1 MSSAITARTGRLREP
16 GSDVVVGVD
25 PRRPSVP
32 ALFWAADEAARRGV
46 RIRLVAA
53 VQGGPHL
60 MGDDLPGHSAR
71 RARAASALA
80 NAEDFVRELHPDLSP
95 ATELIDGPPVT
106 VLRERAADAALL
118 VLGARRA
125 HRPAEALTEGLV
137 VPSLAGRADCPVVVV
152 RAPEHTQVHP
162 RTVAVAADDTPEGR
176 AAVAFGV
183 REAQMRRARLR
194 AVRVLPPSAS
204 ACGDEDAARRRL
216 SEFERTWT
224 ERHSGLDIVAEV
236 LNGRPVEQLVLVS
249 QSALALVVGRP
260 LGGPGTADRLGPVI
274 QGLLRHAE
282 CPVITVPTP
291 PLRADRPPTESAP
304 GLLSPS

>member
-1 MSSAITARTGRLREP
+1 MSSAISARTGRLREP
-16 GSDVVVGVD
+16 ASDVVVGVD

-46 RIRLVAA
+46 RIRLVAV

-60 MGDDLPGHSAR
+60 IGDDLPGHSAR

-118 VLGARRA
+118 VLGARRP
-125 HRPAEALTEGLV
+125 HRPADALAEGSV
-137 VPSLAGRADCPVVVV
+137 VPSLAAHADCPAVVVLT
-152 RAPEHTQVHP
+152 PEHTQIHP
-162 RTVAVAADDTPEGR
+162 RTVAVVADDTPEGR

-183 REAQMRRARLR
+183 REAQLRRARLR

-204 ACGDEDAARRRL
+204 ARGDDDAARRLLR
-216 SEFERTWT
+216 ECEQTWT
-224 ERHSGLDIVAEV
+224 QRHLGLDIVAEV

-260 LGGPGTADRLGPVI
+260 PDVLGTADWLDPLI
-274 QGLLRHAE
+274 HGLLRHAE

-291 PLRADRPPTESAP
+291 LRADRPPAEPAR